1 MLSGSLAEERL
12 PGGGTQRGYR
22 PHSTS
27 LHGAAGMQHGDMW
40 LCTPSLLRDNIFTS
54 LTADSAQF
62 PTPHRPA
69 TASHQ

>member
-27 LHGAAGMQHGDMW
+27 LHGAAGMAAWRHVA
-40 LCTPSLLRDNIFTS
+40 LHSITTER
-54 LTADSAQF
+54 
-62 PTPHRPA
+62 
-69 TASHQ
+69 